1 MNEIEQIKRLQKINE
16 WIIVIILA
24 LTSIN
29 IGLAIRAYKLKK
41 AKIAEDDTKIITCEL
56 CKQTKATIRFT
67 APDGTVYNVCQDCFI
82 PMLQE
87 IQNEGTNKGNN

>member
-1 MNEIEQIKRLQKINE
+1 MDKVEQIKRLQKINE
-16 WIIVIILA
+16 WIIVILFA

-29 IGLAIRAYKLKK
+29 IGLAIRSYKLKK
-41 AKIAEDDTKIITCEL
+41 AKIAEDGTEIITCEL
-56 CKQTKATIRFT
+56 SKQTKATIRFT

-87 IQNEGTNKGNN
+87 IQNEGNH